1 MIPVYLYTPVLN
13 LSSDNISQ
21 VLYCLL
27 YITKGPGLEFNGKA
41 DQRSIKGGRHF
52 AVIIV
57 DLLKTSAIFGVAF

>member
-1 MIPVYLYTPVLN
+1 MINVYLYTSVLI
-13 LSSDNISQ
+13 LSSDYISQ

-41 DQRSIKGGRHF
+41 DQRSIKRGRHF

-57 DLLKTSAIFGVAF
+57 ELLKTSAIFGGAF